1 LRDGTFRFS
10 LAGQPIGAH
19 CVLGSF
25 SGYSV
30 VLEESCVPVDAEVP
44 LQVAALVSCGVVTGW
59 GAVVHA
65 GATTVGDTVVVV
77 GTGGVGINAVQAAA
91 LAGALNV
98 IAVDPLEFKRAAAA
112 ACGATHQV
120 ATAEE
125 AAELARALNPSAGGA
140 DVTILSS
147 GTTSQELMTGA
158 FATTG
163 RGGTLVVVGLGS
175 DFGEL
180 NMRLAASQLAV
191 NEKRIQG
198 CLMGSSHFVRDIP
211 MIIEFYKR
219 GRIRL
224 DQLVSKVYPL
234 GSINEG
240 FADMLAGRTIRGM
253 IGHAH

>member
-1 LRDGTFRFS
+1 
-10 LAGQPIGAH
+10 
-19 CVLGSF
+19 
-25 SGYSV
+25 
-30 VLEESCVPVDAEVP
+30 
-44 LQVAALVSCGVVTGW
+44 
-59 GAVVHA
+59 
-65 GATTVGDTVVVV
+65 
-77 GTGGVGINAVQAAA
+77 
-91 LAGALNV
+91 
-98 IAVDPLEFKRAAAA
+98 
-112 ACGATHQV
+112 
-120 ATAEE
+120 
-125 AAELARALNPSAGGA
+125 
-140 DVTILSS
+140 
-147 GTTSQELMTGA
+147 MTGA